1 MKFFRRR
8 HCIFWHLALVLVIVI
23 FSSAGTTTVFLA
35 GAINVTSESPPS
47 SDDDNGDDNNN
58 KQECKNDN
66 GEGECSKNSNE
77 QNKKQRVHRIVT
89 PDELGL
95 KTGEDGSAVWISI
108 LGDIYD
114 VTEGKSFYGKGR
126 SYGAFAGRDCTV
138 CFVSGVFTA
147 EEATKHTDE
156 LTDALLPGIL
166 EWARFY
172 ATHESYKF
180 IGYLVDPRYYNE
192 KGEPTT
198 NLIDLRK
205 RFSVSV
211 QKERERERERKLKKK
226 AIV

>member
-8 HCIFWHLALVLVIVI
+8 HCCIWHLVLGLIIVI
-23 FSSAGTTTVFLA
+23 FSALAQRTVFLA
-35 GAINVTSESPPS
+35 GAINIISESPPS
-47 SDDDNGDDNNN
+47 SDDDNDDN
-58 KQECKNDN
+58 KQECKNEN
-66 GEGECSKNSNE
+66 GEEECSSKNE
-77 QNKKQRVHRIVT
+77 QNKKRVHRIVT

-95 KTGEDGSAVWISI
+95 KTGEDGSAVWLSI

-114 VTEGKSFYGKGR
+114 VTNGKSFYGKGR

-147 EEATKHTDE
+147 EEATKSTDE

-166 EWARFY
+166 DWAKFY
-172 ATHESYKF
+172 ATHKNYKF

-198 NLIDLRK
+198 NLIGLRK
-205 RFSVSV
+205 RFSASV
-211 QKERERERERKLKKK
+211 QKQKEIERERAAKKIEK
-226 AIV
+226 ANNINT

>member
-23 FSSAGTTTVFLA
+23 FSSAGTTVFLA
-35 GAINVTSESPPS
+35 GAINIISESPPS
-47 SDDDNGDDNNN
+47 SDDDDDDDN
-58 KQECKNDN
+58 KQECKNEN
-66 GEGECSKNSNE
+66 GEGECSKNDE
-77 QNKKQRVHRIVT
+77 QNRKRVHRIVT

-95 KTGEDGSAVWISI
+95 KTGEDGSAVWLSI

-147 EEATKHTDE
+147 EEATKSTDE

-166 EWARFY
+166 DWAKFY
-172 ATHESYKF
+172 ATHKSYNF

-205 RFSVSV
+205 RFSASV
-211 QKERERERERKLKKK
+211 QKERERERERKLKK
-226 AIV
+226 ARI

>member
-8 HCIFWHLALVLVIVI
+8 HCICWHLALVLVIVI
-23 FSSAGTTTVFLA
+23 FSSAGTTVFLA
-35 GAINVTSESPPS
+35 GAINIISESPPS
-47 SDDDNGDDNNN
+47 SDDNDNQ
-58 KQECKNDN
+58 QECKNDN
-66 GEGECSKNSNE
+66 GEGECSKNDE
-77 QNKKQRVHRIVT
+77 QNKKKRVHRIVT

-95 KTGEDGSAVWISI
+95 KTGEDGSAVWLSI

-147 EEATKHTDE
+147 EEATKSTDE

-166 EWARFY
+166 DWAKFY
-172 ATHESYKF
+172 ATHKSYKF

-205 RFSVSV
+205 RFSASV
-211 QKERERERERKLKKK
+211 QRERERERKLKKRQ
-226 AIV
+226 